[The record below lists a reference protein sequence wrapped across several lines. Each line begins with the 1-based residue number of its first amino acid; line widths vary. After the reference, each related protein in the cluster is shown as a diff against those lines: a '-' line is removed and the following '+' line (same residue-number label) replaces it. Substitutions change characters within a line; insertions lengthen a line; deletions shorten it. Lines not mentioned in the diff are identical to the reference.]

1 MKGDDGI
8 LVRSTRDPLAGR
20 SADEFLELLVTAL
33 RGRVDQAWIFG
44 SFGTPE
50 FGSESDIDLILVVDT
65 DKPFLERARDYFDI
79 MDLALA
85 MDLLVY
91 TQEEFKRLTTNPSA
105 GFWSSVASS
114 MRRML

>member
-1 MKGDDGI
+1 MPNDDEI
-8 LVRSTRDPLAGR
+8 LVRSTRDPLAGK
-20 SADEFLELLVTAL
+20 SANEFLELLVTAL

-50 FGSESDIDLILVVDT
+50 FGPESDIDCILVVDT
-65 DKPFLERARDYFDI
+65 DKPFLERARDFFDI
-79 MDLALA
+79 MDLVLA

-91 TQEEFKRLTTNPSA
+91 TPAEFERLTTNPSA

-114 MRRML
+114 LRRVL